1 MRAKESVQ
9 TGRRGLPMKILV
21 SACLLGICCRYD
33 GRGNPKE
40 WIQKLAG
47 TEQLIPV
54 CPEQL
59 GGLPTPRPPVEW
71 QEGKALNCEGGDCTE
86 AFLRGA
92 QEALKLA
99 RLTGCELAILKAR
112 SPSCGSREIYDG
124 TFSGRRIQGQGA
136 AARLLSA
143 NGIRVFDETEAEKY
157 LLEGISMAEA
167 VKTAETVRYKS
178 TDEIVDMAETAK
190 AANANESETE
200 GE

>member
-1 MRAKESVQ
+1 
-9 TGRRGLPMKILV
+9 MKILV

-124 TFSGRRIQGQGA
+124 TFSGKLKAG
-136 AARLLSA
+136 
-143 NGIRVFDETEAEKY
+143 NGIFAQILENDNIEIITEKEK
-157 LLEGISMAEA
+157 I
-167 VKTAETVRYKS
+167 KW
-178 TDEIVDMAETAK
+178 
-190 AANANESETE
+190 
-200 GE
+200 